1 MMIKSLSKDKKNIGE
16 NIGLILTKG
25 VGNMFLEQTPNDE
38 VFYNNLKKYFMENG

>member
-25 VGNMFLEQTPNDE
+25 VGNMFLEQ
-38 VFYNNLKKYFMENG
+38 NNISFVREYLKDYFNG